1 MILTTIPGD
10 TLMAIATRYTL
21 SPTYAD
27 AIALHNGL
35 YLDDGV
41 SPMNSYVNVNIVA
54 QTLDIPNEWIRPEV
68 WAVAPSGS
76 APGTGKGV
84 PAWILIGLAGLFIWS
99 AM

>member
-21 SPTYAD
+21 SPAYAD

-41 SPMNSYVNVNIVA
+41 SPMSAYANVNVVA

-68 WAVAPSGS
+68 WAM
-76 APGTGKGV
+76 APGGAPGAGKGV
-84 PAWILIGLAGLFIWS
+84 PSWVLIGLAALFVWS